1 MRSIFFIVTM
11 SFICLSL
18 QAQTSQKIKDLE
30 SQRSELQQQIAES
43 ESLLSSTK
51 KDVKSQLDNLALLT
65 GQIAERKRYIETIER
80 DMKTLDA
87 EINALQRQLDALQR
101 ELSDK
106 KDKYKLSVQY
116 LYRNKS
122 IQEKL
127 MFIFSADN
135 LSQIYRRMRY
145 VREYAFY

>member
-11 SFICLSL
+11 FFICLSL

-80 DMKTLDA
+80 DMKTL
-87 EINALQRQLDALQR
+87 R
-101 ELSDK
+101 
-106 KDKYKLSVQY
+106 
-116 LYRNKS
+116 KS
-122 IQEKL
+122 MPCNVSWMLCSANCPIKRTNISFL
-127 MFIFSADN
+127 FSIFIGTSP
-135 LSQIYRRMRY
+135 SRKS
-145 VREYAFY
+145 